1 MADTMN
7 VALAQALRLKS
18 CHALAI
24 GLYRRNAASIVLI
37 IDDSRNIP
45 KPYTRD
51 VSMFITAIL
60 AQTSDGLYVDVD
72 GTCSADDVDARYL
85 RRNDGSQFR
94 LIKLA
99 NELALAPFTSTD
111 WDYQLRPL
119 TEAEIESSLQ
129 DHDHRKSGAAGI

>member
-1 MADTMN
+1 MGDAMD
-7 VALAQALRLKS
+7 VALAQALRLRS
-18 CHALAI
+18 CQALAI
-24 GLYRRNAASIVLI
+24 GLHRRNSASIVLI

-51 VSMFITAIL
+51 ISMFITAIL

-72 GTCSADDVDARYL
+72 GICNADDVDARYL

-94 LIKLA
+94 LVSLK
-99 NELALAPFTSTD
+99 NEAALAPFTSTD

-119 TEAEIESSLQ
+119 TDAEIASSLQ
-129 DHDHRKSGAAGI
+129 DHDSRISSIDTM

>member
-1 MADTMN
+1 MGDAMDA
-7 VALAQALRLKS
+7 ALAQALRLRS
-18 CHALAI
+18 CQALAI
-24 GLYRRNAASIVLI
+24 GLHRRNSASIVLI

-51 VSMFITAIL
+51 ISMFITTIL

-72 GTCSADDVDARYL
+72 GTCSANDVDARYL

-99 NELALAPFTSTD
+99 NESALAPFTSTD

-119 TEAEIESSLQ
+119 TDAEIESSLQ
-129 DHDHRKSGAAGI
+129 DHDQRKSNAAVI